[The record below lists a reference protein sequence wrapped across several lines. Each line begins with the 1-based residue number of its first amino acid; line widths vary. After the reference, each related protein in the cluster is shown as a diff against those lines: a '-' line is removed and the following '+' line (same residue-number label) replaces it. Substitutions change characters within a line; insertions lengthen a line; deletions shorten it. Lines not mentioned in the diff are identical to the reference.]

1 MKFLSQEWFSA
12 MCNNLNVLFATE
24 SDLNFTY
31 CEVFEDCPGE
41 EEDIWIWF
49 DVRNGLVAQSRYGK
63 GQSPAAELKNT
74 GKYSAFVKVA
84 KGELT
89 PKMSILTGAIK
100 LQGSKL
106 KAFSILGPYDKFNK
120 AKIVPDIEF

>member
-31 CEVFEDCPGE
+31 CEVFEDCPCE
-41 EEDIWIWF
+41 SEDIWIWF
-49 DVRNGLVAQSRYGK
+49 DVRNGLVVQSRYGK
-63 GQSPAAELKNT
+63 DKAPEAELKCT

-84 KGELT
+84 KGELA
-89 PKMSILTGAIK
+89 PKLSILTGAIK

-106 KAFSILGPYDKFNK
+106 KAFSILGAYDKFNK
-120 AKIVPDIEF
+120 AKIVPNIEF